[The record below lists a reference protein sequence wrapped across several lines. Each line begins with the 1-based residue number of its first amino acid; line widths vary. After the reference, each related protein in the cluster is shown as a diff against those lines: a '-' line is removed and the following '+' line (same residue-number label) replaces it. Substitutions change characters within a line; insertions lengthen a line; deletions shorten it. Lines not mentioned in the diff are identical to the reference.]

1 MGEAEGEFGWA
12 NGRPRIAIVGAG
24 AVGGYYGAR
33 LAQRGHDVHF
43 LLRGDYDA
51 VRAGGWNVRSIDG
64 DFSLPPD
71 AVHVY
76 DDARRM
82 PPADLVVVT
91 LKATVNDALPSLVT
105 PLLKDD
111 TTLLT
116 IQNGL
121 GNEERLAALVEPER
135 VLGGMAFVCINRLG
149 PGRIH
154 HSAHGLIRIGQ
165 FRGGL
170 SRRATAVAEA
180 FCAGGLRCEV
190 LGNLLRGRYEKL
202 VWNVPFNG
210 LGAVLDRTTD
220 RLIGTAEG
228 RALLA
233 TLMREVM
240 ATAAADGAAL
250 EMGPE
255 EMIALQLQRTAGMG
269 AYASSMQEDRRH
281 GRAMEIEAILGE
293 PLRRAQAFGVPTPYL
308 RALHDLARL
317 VNDGAETPGDGWSK
331 A

>member
-1 MGEAEGEFGWA
+1 MSATSGGFGWA

-43 LLRGDYDA
+43 LLRGDYEHI
-51 VRAGGWNVRSIDG
+51 RSRGWNVRSIDG

-71 AVHVY
+71 AAHVY

-82 PPADLVVVT
+82 PPADLVVIT
-91 LKATVNDALPSLVT
+91 LKATANDALPSLVT
-105 PLLKDD
+105 PLLKDG

-149 PGRIH
+149 PGQIH
-154 HSAHGLIRIGQ
+154 HSAHGLIKIGQ
-165 FRGGL
+165 FRGGP
-170 SRRATAVAEA
+170 SSQASAVAET
-180 FCAGGLRCEV
+180 FRSGGLPCEV
-190 LGNLLRGRYEKL
+190 LDNLLRGRWEKL

-220 RLIGTAEG
+220 RLIGTADG
-228 RALLA
+228 RALVA
-233 TLMREVM
+233 TVMREVM
-240 ATAAADGAAL
+240 AIAAADGAAL
-250 EMGPE
+250 AMGPE

-269 AYASSMQEDRRH
+269 PYASSMQEDRRH

-293 PLRRAQAFGVPTPYL
+293 PLRRARALDVPTPYL
-308 RALHDLARL
+308 QMLHDLARL
-317 VNDGAETPGDGWSK
+317 VSDGIKPQREDPMTA
-331 A
+331 